1 MNIRTFPSKED
12 SIDRFGDQIA
22 AHDSQRLGWFRFH
35 FGDDRWT
42 WSPQVEQMHGYRP
55 GTTAP
60 GTLLVLS
67 HVHPDDERRVTA
79 RLYDIRSTG
88 QPFSSQHRIVDARQ
102 HPHDVVMI
110 GVPFYDP
117 LGALAGM
124 QGFYVDTTPVTDRPG
139 FATSADQVR
148 DPGAAQFRRE
158 SRRERVRAA
167 TRC

>member
-1 MNIRTFPSKED
+1 
-12 SIDRFGDQIA
+12 
-22 AHDSQRLGWFRFH
+22 
-35 FGDDRWT
+35 
-42 WSPQVEQMHGYRP
+42 
-55 GTTAP
+55 
-60 GTLLVLS
+60 LVLS